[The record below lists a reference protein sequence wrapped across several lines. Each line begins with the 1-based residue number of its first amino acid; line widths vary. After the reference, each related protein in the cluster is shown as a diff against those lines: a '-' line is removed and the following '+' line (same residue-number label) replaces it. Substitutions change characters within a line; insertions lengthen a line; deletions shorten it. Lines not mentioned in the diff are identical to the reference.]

1 MKQLGYRALMVL
13 CFIALLAG
21 GTLLFCGRYV
31 ADGADWAASKVNSG
45 VYESGRLRR
54 GAVYDR
60 SGVLL
65 YDAASGAY
73 AADKTVRKATLHLV
87 GDRAGNIASSA
98 LKSMADALVGFSP
111 ITGTASGG
119 SDLTL
124 TVDAGLCAAAYEA
137 LDGKKGAI
145 ALCNYQTGEILC
157 SVSTPTFDPENP
169 PDNVEGN
176 SKYEGVYINRVFG
189 GLYAPGST
197 FKIVTAA
204 AALEQLPDVESRSF
218 HCDGSLTVGDQKITC
233 PYAHGDMDLAGAMAK
248 SCNGVFAALA
258 AELGSGTL
266 QEYFDAAGLSA
277 GMTVSDIRT
286 AAGSFTAAESEG
298 DTGWSGVG
306 QYQDLVNPAGMLR
319 LVSAI
324 ANGGRAPGLR
334 LTDASGE
341 SFTLAW
347 EQSTCTRLKEL
358 LRGDVVDGYG
368 QEQFGELSV
377 CAKSGTAEVGE
388 GKRPHAWFVGF
399 VDDEA
404 LPLAFV
410 VVVENG
416 GSGAKVAGGAAAKLL
431 AAAAKT
437 LTAAAE

>member
-1 MKQLGYRALMVL
+1 MKQLGYRALMVV

-73 AADKTVRKATLHLV
+73 AGDKTVRRATLHLV

-98 LKSMADALVGFSP
+98 LKSMAEELVGFSP

-124 TVDAGLCAAAYEA
+124 TVDAELCAAAYEA

-145 ALCNYQTGEILC
+145 ALCNYKTGEILC
-157 SVSTPTFDPENP
+157 SVSAPTFDPENP
-169 PDNVEGN
+169 PDNVEGS

-197 FKIVTAA
+197 FKIVTTA
-204 AALEQLPDVESRSF
+204 AALERLPDVESRSF

-233 PYAHGDMDLAGAMAK
+233 PYAHGDMDLAGALAR

-266 QEYFDAAGLSA
+266 QEYFDTAGLSA

-286 AAGSFTAAESEG
+286 AAGHFTAAGSEG

-306 QYQDLVNPAGMLR
+306 QYEDLVNPAGMLR

-334 LTDASGE
+334 LTKASGE
-341 SFTLAW
+341 SFALSW
-347 EQSTCTRLKEL
+347 EQSTCARLKEL
-358 LRGDVVDGYG
+358 LRGDVVNGYG

-399 VDDEA
+399 VDDET

-437 LTAAAE
+437 LTAAE

>member
-13 CFIALLAG
+13 CFVALLAG

-45 VYESGRLRR
+45 VYENGRLRS

-73 AADKTVRKATLHLV
+73 AEDKTVRKATLHLV
-87 GDRAGNIASSA
+87 GDRVGNIASSA
-98 LKSMADALVGFSP
+98 LKSMADELVGFSP

-145 ALCNYQTGEILC
+145 ALCNYKTGEILC

-324 ANGGRAPGLR
+324 ANGGKAPGLR
-334 LTDASGE
+334 LTKASGE
-341 SFTLAW
+341 SFALAW

-358 LRGDVVDGYG
+358 LRSDVVNGYG
-368 QEQFGELSV
+368 QEQFGELAV

-399 VDDEA
+399 VDDET